1 MAVAP
6 AGRVRISW
14 PPGLGAVTRQMG
26 RAAAVAIAAGLIGGF
41 VAGLLARIAMR
52 VIALGTPAQSGLL
65 TENGAVVGTITPEG
79 SAFVVVAGAFLGLP
93 AGLVYLGVRRW
104 FPAGRWARSV
114 TFGAFSLCLG
124 GGLIISA
131 ANPDFAR
138 LGTPGLDVAV
148 FVLSFLV
155 AGIAISVVA
164 EWLDRRLPETGPT
177 DTSRLYLGVYAAI
190 VVASI
195 AFLILAVI
203 VAVLPYWYLKATEV
217 AKHDQLALS
226 FAPGST
232 AWRFG
237 RYAVLIVAGAGFL
250 RLSIDVAM
258 ILAPR

>member
-1 MAVAP
+1 MRGPMAVAP

-104 FPAGRWARSV
+104 FPAGRWSRGV

-155 AGIAISVVA
+155 AGMTISVVA
-164 EWLDRRLPETGPT
+164 EWLDQRLPPTGPAG
-177 DTSRLYLGVYAAI
+177 TSRLYLCAYPGVGGASGALLFLAGS
-190 VVASI
+190 VA
-195 AFLILAVI
+195 L
-203 VAVLPYWYLKATEV
+203 
-217 AKHDQLALS
+217 LS
-226 FAPGST
+226 PF
-232 AWRFG
+232 
-237 RYAVLIVAGAGFL
+237 Y
-250 RLSIDVAM
+250 
-258 ILAPR
+258 